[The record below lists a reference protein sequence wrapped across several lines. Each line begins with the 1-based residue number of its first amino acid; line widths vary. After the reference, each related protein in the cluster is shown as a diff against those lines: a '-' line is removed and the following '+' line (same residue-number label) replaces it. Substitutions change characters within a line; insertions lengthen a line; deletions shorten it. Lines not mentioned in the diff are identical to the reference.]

1 MIVITAIKD
10 ECVNILNMKL
20 VSITPVARGVVAI
33 SKHAEVTM
41 YIYLEWCSDIVLSH
55 HVVAYSLNRMYT
67 KAKKIISMIF
77 QSAGSYP

>member
-1 MIVITAIKD
+1 MLTK
-10 ECVNILNMKL
+10 LNMKP

-33 SKHAEVTM
+33 SKHVEVTM

-55 HVVAYSLNRMYT
+55 HVVAHSLNRMYP
-67 KAKKIISMIF
+67 KAKKFISLSF